1 MPILIRC
8 PVLYTT
14 THTPRRRL
22 ALLLHLEPLFL
33 PLPPSRASASC
44 CELAPLLC
52 SPAACEP
59 SSKALRRGPYL
70 CSRLVRTRG
79 GGTVGGWTGAP
90 VPWCLCLG
98 QHGRDAAIER
108 HLPGVRSVRYAHA
121 RRHGCH
127 RQRPPRKGR
136 RRDTRRP
143 SSDVCRAAS
152 FWVFFLTE
160 QSRSERQGDK
170 LEREKTGRSCA
181 YDSPVPARP
190 LATRKAWAFVHSHGV
205 TGRRRAPAG
214 RGGSRRSA
222 AAARQRRLVR
232 VRVRLRRHAPCPR
245 FCGTRRRM
253 DILVAGDADLSGPLR
268 QR

>member
-152 FWVFFLTE
+152 FWVFFFDRAKPKRETGG
-160 QSRSERQGDK
+160 QIGERK
-170 LEREKTGRSCA
+170 N
-181 YDSPVPARP
+181 
-190 LATRKAWAFVHSHGV
+190 WA
-205 TGRRRAPAG
+205 
-214 RGGSRRSA
+214 
-222 AAARQRRLVR
+222 QL
-232 VRVRLRRHAPCPR
+232 RVRLTCSSTAVGNEEGVGFRPFTRRHRKTSCSSRARGLSPFR
-245 FCGTRRRM
+245 GCGAAT
-253 DILVAGDADLSGPLR
+253 STSPGPGPAATACAMPQVLR
-268 QR
+268 NAA